1 MIHKIAAALIC
12 SALLLTLPASAD
24 ARRHHRHHKQ
34 PTHHVKRHI
43 HRARNADFEELS
55 ETESLE
61 EATGWDASEEAAI
74 VENEESCA
82 LAPQFAG
89 C

>member
-1 MIHKIAAALIC
+1 MPRRIATIAAVLAVFALP
-12 SALLLTLPASAD
+12 TTAD
-24 ARRHHRHHKQ
+24 AHKHHRHHAK
-34 PTHHVKRHI
+34 PHHAVKH
-43 HRARNADFEELS
+43 HARKADFEELS